1 MNDVPTVTLD
11 AVREWMIGYVSSTLE
26 IPREVAAP
34 DATFDTYGLDSAE
47 GVIMAGVIE
56 EEFGIEIDPA
66 VFFEDPT
73 INGVA
78 AVVVRLRREQ
88 TGG

>member
-1 MNDVPTVTLD
+1 MV
-11 AVREWMIGYVSSTLE
+11 GYISSVLE
-26 IPREVAAP
+26 IPKSAIST

-56 EEFGIEIDPA
+56 EEFGIEVDPS

-73 INGVA
+73 VDGVA
-78 AVVVRLRREQ
+78 AVIVRLRAEKPARD
-88 TGG
+88 GAPD

>member
-1 MNDVPTVTLD
+1 MNDASTVTLD
-11 AVREWMIGYVSSTLE
+11 AVREWLIGYISSTLE
-26 IPREVAAP
+26 IPREVVTP
-34 DATFDTYGLDSAE
+34 DATFDVYGLDSAE

-78 AVVVRLRREQ
+78 AVVIRLRREQ
-88 TGG
+88 SGG